1 MATSLEFIKTTP
13 VTSGVVTI
21 NVDNVFTDKY
31 EMYRVIFEGI
41 YHDVD
46 ISNGIEGIRLIDS
59 GGSVITESEYSYMNH
74 SVPMA
79 LGSSVE
85 DNLYPTRDFIFLS
98 LYADQQSDGSAN
110 AIMNFYKP
118 YESNTFTYVNSQ
130 AAGLNSSN
138 GYAGKTIGV
147 HRSAETIRG
156 FQLYESNGARTFG
169 GGKIIVYGVK

>member
-1 MATSLEFIKTTP
+1 MATSLEIIKTTP

-59 GGSVITESEYSYMNH
+59 GGSVITQSEYSYMNH
-74 SVPMA
+74 NVPMA
-79 LGSSVE
+79 LSGSVE
-85 DNLYPTRDFIFLS
+85 DNLYPTRDFIFLN

-118 YESNTFTYVNSQ
+118 YESNTFTYLNSQ
-130 AAGLNSSN
+130 AAGLNSSS
-138 GYAGKTIGV
+138 GYAGKTIAV

>member
-1 MATSLEFIKTTP
+1 MATSLEIIKTTP
-13 VTSGVVTI
+13 VTAGVVTI

-31 EMYRVIFEGI
+31 KMYQVIFDGI
-41 YHDVD
+41 YHDTD

-59 GGSVITESEYSYMNH
+59 GGSVITQSEYSYMNH
-74 SVPMA
+74 NVPMA
-79 LGSSVE
+79 LGSSVG
-85 DNLYPTRDFIFLS
+85 DNLYPTRDFIFLN
-98 LYADQQSDGSAN
+98 LYADQQSDGTAN

-118 YESNTFTYVNSQ
+118 YESDTFTYVNSQ